1 MPFWK
6 KKSKESNLKDAL
18 ETAYLTLKQHQ
29 ETAEREDIYYDGF
42 AEKRSIIDVVS
53 HYYNLSQEE
62 AEEIYF
68 EAVRQM
74 DKDEMDKHGGVHY
87 W

>member
-6 KKSKESNLKDAL
+6 KKGKEQNLKDAF
-18 ETAYLTLKQHQ
+18 ETAYLTLKQHT
-29 ETAEREDIYYDGF
+29 ETAERENIYYDGF

-53 HYYNLSQEE
+53 HYYNLSKED

-74 DKDEMDKHGGVHY
+74 DKDWREK
-87 W
+87 

>member
-6 KKSKESNLKDAL
+6 KKSKEQNLKDAF
-18 ETAYLTLKQHQ
+18 ETAYLMLKQDQ
-29 ETAEREDIYYDGF
+29 EIAERENIYIDGF
-42 AEKRSIIDVVS
+42 YEKRSIIYIVS
-53 HYYNLSQEE
+53 RYCNLSKEE

-74 DKDEMDKHGGVHY
+74 DKEWREKY
-87 W
+87 P